1 MLLTKVKLLQVT
13 DSTLY
18 SCIYSTYIQYV
29 HTVRTYSMYIQYVQ
43 SIHIPTYDH
52 RHVVT
57 ECPLKYLW
65 EEHCDHD
72 HDETS
77 QDFEKIMYNKFV

>member
-1 MLLTKVKLLQVT
+1 
-13 DSTLY
+13 
-18 SCIYSTYIQYV
+18 
-29 HTVRTYSMYIQYVQ
+29 MYIQYVQ